1 MIITSLMP
9 TNFMQLSGDINS
21 MSCMEFFEAVVSV
34 QFQLTLPSIAFMYLA
49 ATCVHDELK
58 RGTLYLYKDIP
69 RTKVFLCK
77 AFSLLLWYAIYLV
90 CTFFTSVFT
99 YYVYIIKQPYA
110 SGSFF
115 PAMPNDVQYI
125 MISFLGT
132 ISTVIISLLL
142 VIMLSTF
149 LNNGT
154 TIIIGILFSL
164 FCYIAPNLE
173 NMGILFPTGF
183 LNIYK
188 SIGFCKSVLSIL
200 FISVIYL
207 CVIGAVGRYKI
218 KRIEF

>member
-1 MIITSLMP
+1 MP

-110 SGSFF
+110 SGFFF
-115 PAMPNDVQYI
+115 PPAVSSFPNVNT
-125 MISFLGT
+125 SF
-132 ISTVIISLLL
+132 
-142 VIMLSTF
+142 
-149 LNNGT
+149 
-154 TIIIGILFSL
+154 
-164 FCYIAPNLE
+164 
-173 NMGILFPTGF
+173 
-183 LNIYK
+183 
-188 SIGFCKSVLSIL
+188 
-200 FISVIYL
+200 
-207 CVIGAVGRYKI
+207 
-218 KRIEF
+218 